1 MKHEAVILSW
11 WDTVDSSE
19 WDTHEE
25 VHIKEVIQIGWMVYQ
40 DERSIK
46 LADTFSDNEYFGI
59 TAIPKGCIHRVSSF
73 SGNVD
78 LVEVF

>member
-1 MKHEAVILSW
+1 MKNEAVIVSW

-59 TAIPKGCIHRVSSF
+59 TAIPKGCVI
-73 SGNVD
+73 
-78 LVEVF
+78 EVKELGDRGT

>member
-1 MKHEAVILSW
+1 MKREAVIVSW

-46 LADTFSDNEYFGI
+46 LADTFSDNEYYGI
-59 TAIPKGCIHRVSSF
+59 TAIPKGCVI
-73 SGNVD
+73 
-78 LVEVF
+78 EVKELGDRGT

>member
-1 MKHEAVILSW
+1 MKREAVIVSW

-59 TAIPKGCIHRVSSF
+59 TAIPKGCVIEDKELGDR
-73 SGNVD
+73 GT
-78 LVEVF
+78 

>member
-1 MKHEAVILSW
+1 MKNEAVIVSW

-59 TAIPKGCIHRVSSF
+59 TAIPKGCVIEIKELGDR
-73 SGNVD
+73 GT
-78 LVEVF
+78 

>member
-1 MKHEAVILSW
+1 MKREAVIVSW

-59 TAIPKGCIHRVSSF
+59 TAIPKGCVI
-73 SGNVD
+73 
-78 LVEVF
+78 EVKELGDRGT

>member
-1 MKHEAVILSW
+1 MKREAVIVSW

-46 LADTFSDNEYFGI
+46 LADTFSDNEYIGI
-59 TAIPKGCIHRVSSF
+59 TAIPKGCVI
-73 SGNVD
+73 
-78 LVEVF
+78 EVKELGDRGT

>member
-1 MKHEAVILSW
+1 MKNEAVIVSW

-25 VHIKEVIQIGWMVYQ
+25 VHIKEVIQIGWVVYQ

-59 TAIPKGCIHRVSSF
+59 TAIPKGCVI
-73 SGNVD
+73 
-78 LVEVF
+78 EVKELGDRGT

>member
-1 MKHEAVILSW
+1 MKREAVIVSW

-59 TAIPKGCIHRVSSF
+59 TAIPKGCVIEIKELGDR
-73 SGNVD
+73 GT
-78 LVEVF
+78 

>member
-25 VHIKEVIQIGWMVYQ
+25 VHIKEVIQIGWVVYQ

-59 TAIPKGCIHRVSSF
+59 TAIPKGCVI
-73 SGNVD
+73 
-78 LVEVF
+78 EVKELGDRGT

>member
-1 MKHEAVILSW
+1 MKHEAVIVSG

-59 TAIPKGCIHRVSSF
+59 TAIPKGCVI
-73 SGNVD
+73 
-78 LVEVF
+78 EVKELGDRGT

>member
-1 MKHEAVILSW
+1 MKHEAVIVSW

-59 TAIPKGCIHRVSSF
+59 TAIPKGCVI
-73 SGNVD
+73 
-78 LVEVF
+78 EVKELGDRGT

>member
-1 MKHEAVILSW
+1 MKREAVIVSW

-25 VHIKEVIQIGWMVYQ
+25 VHIKEVIQIGWVVYQ

-59 TAIPKGCIHRVSSF
+59 TAIPKGCVI
-73 SGNVD
+73 
-78 LVEVF
+78 EVKELGDRGT

>member
-1 MKHEAVILSW
+1 MKNEAVIVSW

-25 VHIKEVIQIGWMVYQ
+25 VHIKEVLQIGWMVYQ

-59 TAIPKGCIHRVSSF
+59 TAIPKGCVI
-73 SGNVD
+73 
-78 LVEVF
+78 EVKELGDRGT

>member
-59 TAIPKGCIHRVSSF
+59 TAIPKGCVI
-73 SGNVD
+73 
-78 LVEVF
+78 EVKELGDRGT

>member
-1 MKHEAVILSW
+1 MKNEAVIVSW

-19 WDTHEE
+19 WDTHEA

-59 TAIPKGCIHRVSSF
+59 TAIPKGCVI
-73 SGNVD
+73 
-78 LVEVF
+78 EVKELGDRGT

>member
-1 MKHEAVILSW
+1 MKNEAVIVSW

-19 WDTHEE
+19 SDTHEE

-59 TAIPKGCIHRVSSF
+59 TAIPKGCVI
-73 SGNVD
+73 
-78 LVEVF
+78 EVKELGDRCT